1 MRFGFSFRYA
11 PTAKTVKNRKTPK
24 VVTDSLPF
32 VTAFVTNFLSF
43 SYFYSELNL
52 NRYGVASPCRI
63 GLHLIHYILRPFQN
77 SLPSRQLKP

>member
-1 MRFGFSFRYA
+1 VRFGFSFRYA

-43 SYFYSELNL
+43 SYFIVN
-52 NRYGVASPCRI
+52 
-63 GLHLIHYILRPFQN
+63 
-77 SLPSRQLKP
+77 

>member
-43 SYFYSELNL
+43 SYFIVIKFKRTARRGNAVL
-52 NRYGVASPCRI
+52 V
-63 GLHLIHYILRPFQN
+63 
-77 SLPSRQLKP
+77 

>member
-43 SYFYSELNL
+43 SYFLAVSYSTHMPLPPI
-52 NRYGVASPCRI
+52 SPSLSA
-63 GLHLIHYILRPFQN
+63 GGGSSTKKILFREP
-77 SLPSRQLKP
+77 PP